1 MGEGGRRVIHIVVEI
16 VAKIELQKRGR
27 KMINRIIEVTCDE
40 GQMKEAGREVV
51 HILIEPRSKSE
62 MSEEGRQ
69 VVLSPRDG

>member
-1 MGEGGRRVIHIVVEI
+1 
-16 VAKIELQKRGR
+16 
-27 KMINRIIEVTCDE
+27 MINRRIEVTCAE

-51 HILIEPRSKSE
+51 YILIEPRSKSE